1 MPENASKQQKI
12 IVQLYEAHFEE
23 KKQFLLIF
31 VSFYC
36 FEQKGLFTTST
47 NFLLDFPLFKL
58 VKKNKLS
65 MYFWA
70 SFWDWFVQK
79 QLFKQIQIQIFLL
92 VCPFS
97 NLWRKTNFLSISVLH
112 SEIVTFLTKKRS
124 FQWISPKCF
133 KTTENHS
140 LAVGSSLQGD
150 KQFLL
155 IFIPFYLFFQK
166 KIV

>member
-1 MPENASKQQKI
+1 M
-12 IVQLYEAHFEE
+12 
-23 KKQFLLIF
+23 LIF

-97 NLWRKTNFLSISVLH
+97 NLWRKTNFLSISVLL

-140 LAVGSSLQGD
+140 LAVGSSLRGD
-150 KQFLL
+150 KQS
-155 IFIPFYLFFQK
+155 PFTCFFQK
-166 KIV
+166 KLFTTNPNFSLDLPLFKLVKKNKLSEYFFASF